1 MDVKG
6 VKPMHKPTFK
16 TLNQIMEGYYH
27 PGSGLSEVTK
37 FIVEHQNES
46 LFILD
51 YKGIL
56 YQKTSSQKYAQGYE
70 TLLLPYT
77 EIHSNSKQDLLQLLK
92 QK

>member
-1 MDVKG
+1 
-6 VKPMHKPTFK
+6 MHKPTFK

-56 YQKTSSQKYAQGYE
+56 YQKILLKNMHKDMKPYYYLIQKYIQ
-70 TLLLPYT
+70 TLNKTYY
-77 EIHSNSKQDLLQLLK
+77 SC
-92 QK
+92 